1 MVVELNTAADFKEKV
16 MDDKSGDLIV
26 VDFFAQ
32 WCAPCKM
39 IAPKIE
45 KMSKEDFPTGVKF
58 FKVDVDENEDTAQE
72 QEISAMP
79 TFLFFRNGQKLAD
92 NVMGANEAKIK
103 ELIEKNK

>member
-1 MVVELNTAADFKEKV
+1 MVQELNTAAEFKEKV
-16 MDDKSGDLIV
+16 LDDTSDALIV

-45 KMSKEDFPTGVKF
+45 KMSKEDFKDVKF
-58 FKVDVDENEDTAQE
+58 FKVDVDENEETAQE

-79 TFLFFRNGQKLAD
+79 TFLFFKKGQKLAD